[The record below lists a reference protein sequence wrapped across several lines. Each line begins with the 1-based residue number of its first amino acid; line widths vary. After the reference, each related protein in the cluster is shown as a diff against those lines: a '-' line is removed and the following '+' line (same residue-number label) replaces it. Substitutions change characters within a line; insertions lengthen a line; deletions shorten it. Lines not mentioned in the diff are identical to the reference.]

1 MGIDGRVLHGF
12 RFLLTRV
19 LDGYISQS
27 TITRLLLY
35 DIPRRDAKGYGAPY
49 RDLPANVGPSFE
61 PFDHMSIGVP
71 PHLLR
76 YMRETPLWK
85 ACEAFCPKG
94 FAGLNSLA
102 LLSER
107 VDSASRY
114 LLESRSD
121 DKNEDTESRFKTA
134 IVFGERDP
142 LGRGYKTALSC
153 VIGKRNMVDWA
164 LDGIMIENAGHYPME
179 DKPENVAQLISRFV

>member
-1 MGIDGRVLHGF
+1 MGIDGRVLYGF
-12 RFLLTRV
+12 RFLLARV

-27 TITRLLLY
+27 TITRLLLS

-49 RDLPANVGPSFE
+49 RDLPSKAGPSFE
-61 PFDHMSIGVP
+61 NFNQMSIGVP
-71 PHLLR
+71 PLFLR
-76 YMRETPLWK
+76 YLREEPLWK

-114 LLESRSD
+114 LLENRSED
-121 DKNEDTESRFKTA
+121 ENEDTESRLRCA
-134 IVFGERDP
+134 IVFGEHDP
-142 LGRGYKTALSC
+142 LGRGYKKALSC
-153 VIGKRNMVDWA
+153 VIGKNNMVDWA

-179 DKPENVAQLISRFV
+179 DKPENVAQLITRFA